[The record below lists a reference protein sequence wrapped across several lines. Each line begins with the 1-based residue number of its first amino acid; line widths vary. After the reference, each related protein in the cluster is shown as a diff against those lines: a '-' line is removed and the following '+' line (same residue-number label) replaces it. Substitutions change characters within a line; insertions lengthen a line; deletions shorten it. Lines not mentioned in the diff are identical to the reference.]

1 MAMINGQRSILNG
14 QLMLVVVPAC
24 GRQAKAGT
32 HEPLSLFHDSR
43 LHACAL
49 KRYGAQA
56 RE

>member
-1 MAMINGQRSILNG
+1 MLGTIL
-14 QLMLVVVPAC
+14 VIPAE
-24 GRQAKAGT
+24 AGIQI
-32 HEPLSLFHDSR
+32 LLLDSR

>member
-1 MAMINGQRSILNG
+1 LENRKVIRSKK
-14 QLMLVVVPAC
+14 LVIPAE
-24 GRQAKAGT
+24 AGI
-32 HEPLSLFHDSR
+32 HNLLLSFPLLQGKNLDSR